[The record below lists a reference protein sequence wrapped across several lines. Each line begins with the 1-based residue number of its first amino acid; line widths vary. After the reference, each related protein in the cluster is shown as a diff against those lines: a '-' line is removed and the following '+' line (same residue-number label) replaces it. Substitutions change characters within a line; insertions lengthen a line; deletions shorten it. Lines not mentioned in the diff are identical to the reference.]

1 MKEGGLNPRLI
12 AFQPVP
18 EFFNQ
23 SILSIK
29 YYLII
34 NHYNYNII
42 KSPCQQI
49 LFLTSNKTKPHKIPL
64 SLDRIYNII
73 IYTYFMTTN
82 PYIATV
88 TGLFLVILLKIK
100 VYSHFRHNPIK

>member
-1 MKEGGLNPRLI
+1 LKEGGPQILFTGTLHLPL
-12 AFQPVP
+12 
-18 EFFNQ
+18 FFNQ